1 MKATGLL
8 LLLAL
13 ATPAATT
20 AQEVKRPRI
29 TGVAHIA
36 IFSADVEASRKFYTG
51 LLGYEEAYK
60 LMQPDGKLSLTFI
73 KINDR
78 QFIELFPER
87 EPNSDRLNHIALEV
101 DDIEAMRAYLEAKG
115 VKVPAKVPKGRTGNL
130 NFTIKDP
137 DGHGVEFVQYLPDSD
152 SGKTRGK
159 HLGAG
164 LSDRLAHVGI
174 LVGSLDKANAFYRG
188 LLGFEETWRGSR
200 DGKTLSWVNMKAPD
214 SGDYV
219 EFMLYEDLPEPT
231 KRGTAHHLCLFVP
244 DIERSKAWLA
254 GRAAQA
260 GYTRALEVRTGI
272 NRRRQLNLY
281 DPDGTRTELMEPITV
296 DGKPV
301 PPSPAAPPRP

>member
-1 MKATGLL
+1 M
-8 LLLAL
+8 LLAL
-13 ATPAATT
+13 AGP
-20 AQEVKRPRI
+20 AQELKRPRI

-36 IFSADVEASRKFYTG
+36 IFSADVEASRRFYTG

-60 LMQPDGKLSLTFI
+60 LMQPDGKLSLTFF

-78 QFIELFPER
+78 QFIELFPEK
-87 EPNSDRLNHIALEV
+87 EAQSDRLNHIALEV
-101 DDIEAMRAYLEAKG
+101 EDIEALRAYLEAKG
-115 VKVPAKVPKGRTGNL
+115 IKVPAKVPKGRTGNL

-137 DGHGVEFVQYLPDSD
+137 DGHGVEFVQYLPDSE

-159 HLGAG
+159 HMGAG
-164 LSDRLAHVGI
+164 LSASMAHVGI
-174 LVGSLDKANAFYRG
+174 LVGSLDKANAFYRD
-188 LLGFEETWRGSR
+188 LLGFSETWRGSR
-200 DGKTLSWVNMKAPD
+200 DGKTLSWVNMKVPD
-214 SGDYV
+214 GDDYI
-219 EFMLYEDLPEPT
+219 EFMLYDQMPEPT

-244 DIERSKAWLA
+244 EIEKSNAWLGA
-254 GRAAQA
+254 RTATA

-281 DPDGTRTELMEPITV
+281 DPDGTRTELMEPRTV